1 MAWTKFSGGVYGLTV
16 VSLSVPDTLLEQ
28 VDSMIKERGF
38 ASRSEIVR
46 QALRLFL
53 KEDIRIE
60 EIEGETMATITIIY
74 KEKADRARLL
84 DAQHVYSGLVSTF
97 LHAHIHEGY
106 CLEVILLKGQAQMIR
121 KFVDTLRSNEQ
132 ITQIKVAVLNQR

>member
-1 MAWTKFSGGVYGLTV
+1 LTV

-28 VDSMIKERGF
+28 VDSIIKERGF
-38 ASRSEIVR
+38 ASRYEIVR

-53 KEDIRIE
+53 KEDVRIE
-60 EIEGETMATITIIY
+60 EIKGETMATITIIY
-74 KEKADRARLL
+74 REKADRARLL

-106 CLEVILLKGQAQMIR
+106 CLEVILLKGQAQIIR
-121 KFVDTLRSNEQ
+121 KFVYTLRSNEQ